1 MAKIS
6 LNLAANYAKGKI
18 TLSVVKEGTTARS
31 FSFDTKRASKLA
43 GDLLELAKKAH
54 DLSGKPPPVRAKDE
68 ELEFTA
74 VRPSGHT
81 VGPGRKSTSTTM
93 IFYFGET
100 VLGIELPNEDAQ
112 ILARRLMTSAVDKSA
127 AQ

>member
-1 MAKIS
+1 MAKIGLKLS
-6 LNLAANYAKGKI
+6 ANYAKGKT
-18 TLSVVKEGTTARS
+18 TLSLVKGATPVAFITI
-31 FSFDTKRASKLA
+31 DTKRTSKLA
-43 GDLLELAKKAH
+43 GDLLELAKKSYE
-54 DLSGKPPPVRAKDE
+54 LSGKPPPVRAKDE

-81 VGPGRKSTSTTM
+81 VAPGRKSTSTTM

-112 ILARRLMTSAVDKSA
+112 IIGRRLMTSAIDKSA